1 MAGTRTVGCSRVS
14 GPQPFVFEA
23 GVEVKRYAPAT
34 ERNRDVIAETLMNVL
49 PAQGLVL
56 EIASGTGEHAVHFAQ
71 LFPAITWQPSDPDPI
86 AIASIN
92 AWRGDC
98 AVANVRSAMLLD
110 ASADW
115 PIAHA
120 DAVVCI
126 NMAHISPW
134 AATVGLLR
142 NAARILPQSAP
153 LFIYGP
159 FRQHDVPLAEGNAS
173 FDTALRQQNTEWGL
187 RYVEDITKEARD
199 VGLALDQIIPM
210 PSNNLSL
217 IFCR

>member
-34 ERNRDVIAETLMNVL
+34 ERNRDVIAETLVNVL

-71 LFPAITWQPSDPDPI
+71 LFPGITWQPSDPDPI

-159 FRQHDVPLAEGNAS
+159 FRQHDVPLAEGNAT
-173 FDTALRQQNTEWGL
+173 FDAALRQQNVEWGL

-199 VGLALDQIIPM
+199 VGLTLDQIISM

-217 IFCR
+217 IFCS

>member
-1 MAGTRTVGCSRVS
+1 MS

-34 ERNRDVIAETLMNVL
+34 ERNRDVIAETLVNVL
-49 PAQGLVL
+49 PAEGVVL

-71 LFPAITWQPSDPDPI
+71 LFPGITWQPSDPDPI

-120 DAVVCI
+120 DAIVCI

-159 FRQHDVPLAEGNAS
+159 FRQHDVPLAEGNAT
-173 FDTALRQQNTEWGL
+173 FDTALRQQNAEWGL

-199 VGLALDQIIPM
+199 VGLMLDQIIPM

>member
-1 MAGTRTVGCSRVS
+1 
-14 GPQPFVFEA
+14 VFEA

-34 ERNRDVIAETLMNVL
+34 ERNRDVIAETLLNVL
-49 PAQGLVL
+49 PAEGVVL

-71 LFPAITWQPSDPDPI
+71 LFTGLTWQPSDPDPI

-98 AVANVRSAMLLD
+98 AVPNVRSAMLLD

-115 PIAHA
+115 TIAHA
-120 DAVVCI
+120 DAIVCI

-142 NAARILPQSAP
+142 NAARLLPQSAP

-159 FRQHDVPLAEGNAS
+159 FRQRDVPLDEGNAS
-173 FDTALRQQNTEWGL
+173 FDAALRQQNAEWGL

>member
-34 ERNRDVIAETLMNVL
+34 ERNRDVIAETLVNVL

-71 LFPAITWQPSDPDPI
+71 LFPGITWQPSDPDPI

-120 DAVVCI
+120 DAIVCI
-126 NMAHISPW
+126 NMVHISPW

-142 NAARILPQSAP
+142 NAARLLPQSAP

-159 FRQHDVPLAEGNAS
+159 FRQHDVPLAEGNAT
-173 FDTALRQQNTEWGL
+173 FDAALRQQNVEWGL

-199 VGLALDQIIPM
+199 VGLTLDQIIPM

>member
-1 MAGTRTVGCSRVS
+1 MS

-34 ERNRDVIAETLMNVL
+34 ERNRDVIAETLVNVL

-71 LFPAITWQPSDPDPI
+71 LFPGIMWQPSDPDPI

-98 AVANVRSAMLLD
+98 ALPNLQPGMLLD

-142 NAARILPQSAP
+142 NAARILQQSAP

-159 FRQHDVPLAEGNAS
+159 FRQRDVPLAEGNAI

-199 VGLALDQIIPM
+199 VGLTLDQIIPM

>member
-1 MAGTRTVGCSRVS
+1 MS

-34 ERNRDVIAETLMNVL
+34 ERNRDVIAETLLNVL
-49 PAQGLVL
+49 PAEGVVL

-71 LFPAITWQPSDPDPI
+71 LFTGLTWQPSDPDPI

-98 AVANVRSAMLLD
+98 AVPNVRSAMLLD

-115 PIAHA
+115 TIAHA
-120 DAVVCI
+120 DAIVCI

-142 NAARILPQSAP
+142 NAARLLPQSAP

-159 FRQHDVPLAEGNAS
+159 FRQRDVPLAEGNAS
-173 FDTALRQQNTEWGL
+173 FDAALRQQNAEWGL

-217 IFCR
+217 IFCP

>member
-1 MAGTRTVGCSRVS
+1 VS

-153 LFIYGP
+153 LFIY
-159 FRQHDVPLAEGNAS
+159 DVPLAEGNAT
-173 FDTALRQQNTEWGL
+173 FDAALRQQNVEWGL

-199 VGLALDQIIPM
+199 VGLTLDQIIPM

-217 IFCR
+217 IFCL

>member
-1 MAGTRTVGCSRVS
+1 VS

-34 ERNRDVIAETLMNVL
+34 ERNRDVIAETLVNVL
-49 PAQGLVL
+49 PAEGAVL

-71 LFPAITWQPSDPDPI
+71 LFPGITWQPSDPDPI

-92 AWRGDC
+92 AWRADC
-98 AVANVRSAMLLD
+98 AVPNVRSAMLLD
-110 ASADW
+110 ASGDW

-120 DAVVCI
+120 DAIVCI
-126 NMAHISPW
+126 NMAHISPR

-142 NAARILPQSAP
+142 NAARILPPCAP

-159 FRQHDVPLAEGNAS
+159 FRQRDVPLAEGNAT
-173 FDTALRQQNTEWGL
+173 FDAALRQQNTEWGL

-199 VGLALDQIIPM
+199 VGLTLDQIIPM

-217 IFCR
+217 IFCF

>member
-1 MAGTRTVGCSRVS
+1 
-14 GPQPFVFEA
+14 VFEA

-34 ERNRDVIAETLMNVL
+34 ERNRDVIAETLLNVL
-49 PAQGLVL
+49 PAEGVVL

-71 LFPAITWQPSDPDPI
+71 LFPGITWQPSDPDPI

-98 AVANVRSAMLLD
+98 AVPNVRSAMLLD

-115 PIAHA
+115 TIAHA
-120 DAVVCI
+120 DAIVCI

-142 NAARILPQSAP
+142 NAARLLPQSAP

-159 FRQHDVPLAEGNAS
+159 FRQRDVPLAEGNAS
-173 FDTALRQQNTEWGL
+173 FDAALRQQNAEWGL

>member
-1 MAGTRTVGCSRVS
+1 MS

-34 ERNRDVIAETLMNVL
+34 ERNRDVIAETLVNVL
-49 PAQGLVL
+49 PAEGVVL

-71 LFPAITWQPSDPDPI
+71 LFPGITWQPSDPDPI

-98 AVANVRSAMLLD
+98 AVPNVRSAMLLD

-120 DAVVCI
+120 DAIVCI

-142 NAARILPQSAP
+142 NAARLLPQSAS

-159 FRQHDVPLAEGNAS
+159 FRQRDVPLAEGNAT
-173 FDTALRQQNTEWGL
+173 FDAALRQQNPEWGL
-187 RYVEDITKEARD
+187 RYVEDIAKEARD
-199 VGLALDQIIPM
+199 FDLMLDQIIPM

-217 IFCR
+217 IFRL

>member
-1 MAGTRTVGCSRVS
+1 MS

-34 ERNRDVIAETLMNVL
+34 ERNRDVIAETLVNVL
-49 PAQGLVL
+49 PAEGVVL

-71 LFPAITWQPSDPDPI
+71 LFPGITWQPSDPDPI

-142 NAARILPQSAP
+142 NAARLLPQSAS

-159 FRQHDVPLAEGNAS
+159 FRQRDVPLAEGNAT
-173 FDTALRQQNTEWGL
+173 FDAALRQQNPEWGL
-187 RYVEDITKEARD
+187 RYVEDIAKEARD
-199 VGLALDQIIPM
+199 FDLMLDQIIPM

-217 IFCR
+217 IFRL